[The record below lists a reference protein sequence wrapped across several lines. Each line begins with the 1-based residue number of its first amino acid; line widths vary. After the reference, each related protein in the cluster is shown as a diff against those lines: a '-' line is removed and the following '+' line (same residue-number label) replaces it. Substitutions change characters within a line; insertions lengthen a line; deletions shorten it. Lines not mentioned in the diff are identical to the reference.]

1 MGEHRCAYED
11 GDRPFPHPQLSVRK
25 KLLVD
30 PRRIAA
36 LEAENKRLR
45 EAVQS
50 AIETWDNDSPGRG
63 LTERQALAK
72 LRAALEPMP

>member
-50 AIETWDNDSPGRG
+50 AIET
-63 LTERQALAK
+63 
-72 LRAALEPMP
+72 